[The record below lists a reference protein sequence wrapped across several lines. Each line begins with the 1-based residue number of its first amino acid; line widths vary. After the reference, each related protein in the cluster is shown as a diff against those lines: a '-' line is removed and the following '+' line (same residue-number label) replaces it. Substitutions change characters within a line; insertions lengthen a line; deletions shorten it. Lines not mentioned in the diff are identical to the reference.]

1 MATITRRTVL
11 HATALAT
18 TMLTSPFVRGAQAA
32 GKLSV
37 GFWDHWVP
45 GANEP
50 LERLC
55 RSWADREKIDLKLD
69 FITSNGDK
77 DLLTVAA
84 EAQAKTGHDIQSF
97 TAWYAPGQAENLE
110 PVDDVMAASVDLC
123 RAQKPRSVVQR
134 ECALGP
140 DGK

>member
-1 MATITRRTVL
+1 MATITRRAVL
-11 HATALAT
+11 HTTALAT
-18 TMLTSPFVRGAQAA
+18 TLLAAPFVR
-32 GKLSV
+32 
-37 GFWDHWVP
+37 

-55 RSWADREKIDLKLD
+55 RTWAEREKVDLKLD

-110 PVDDVMAASVDLC
+110 PVDDVMTALVEYPTLVCAVAASL
-123 RAQKPRSVVQR
+123 
-134 ECALGP
+134 
-140 DGK
+140 